1 MLSRS
6 QMTPDTSLLEFLEG
20 VYLPSHLGMAAS
32 SVEQLTISVM
42 LFSTI
47 IGRTIKLADL
57 NDGSVIEFLQLYR
70 KTGKSEKTV
79 NNKRGDMLAIWRW
92 AHKKEYVNEGPRD
105 VPKLR
110 ERRRCPRAWSL
121 EEFCGIVS
129 SARLLRGHV
138 GIWPTADWFEALLLT
153 CYSTAPRISAVMALK
168 TADVNLDTGI
178 LFLLEPKTGIEA
190 PHRLIP
196 QCVDALRR
204 IWGDGRR
211 KLVFEDWPYDRNQ
224 PSWKALNNLLKKCID
239 LAGARD
245 IGRFHAI
252 RKTALTL
259 IYDRDRYAAQ
269 KMGGHSDIKL
279 TEKHY
284 IDQSKLT
291 QSLPGDLLPRLSL

>member
-1 MLSRS
+1 MVRPQMQLLSRS
-6 QMTPDTSLLEFLEG
+6 QMTTSTTLEDFVRG
-20 VYLPSHLGMAAS
+20 VYLPAHLGMAAS
-32 SVEQLTISVM
+32 SVAQITISVR
-42 LFSTI
+42 LFSITL
-47 IGRTIKLADL
+47 GKTVTLADL
-57 NDGSVIEFLQLYR
+57 NDGTLIEFLKRY
-70 KTGKSEKTV
+70 KASGKSEKTV

-153 CYSTAPRISAVMALK
+153 CYSTAPRISAVMGLK
-168 TADVNLDTGI
+168 VADVQLDDAV
-178 LFLLEPKTGIEA
+178 LHMYEPKTGIEA

-211 KLVFEDWPYDRNQ
+211 KLV
-224 PSWKALNNLLKKCID
+224 
-239 LAGARD
+239 
-245 IGRFHAI
+245 
-252 RKTALTL
+252 
-259 IYDRDRYAAQ
+259 
-269 KMGGHSDIKL
+269 
-279 TEKHY
+279 
-284 IDQSKLT
+284 
-291 QSLPGDLLPRLSL
+291 